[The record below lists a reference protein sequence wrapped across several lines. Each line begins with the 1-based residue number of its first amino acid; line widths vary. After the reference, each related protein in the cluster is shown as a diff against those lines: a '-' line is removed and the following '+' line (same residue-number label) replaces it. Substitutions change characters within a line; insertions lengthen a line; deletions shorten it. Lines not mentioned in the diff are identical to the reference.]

1 MLDDR
6 RALGPYG
13 KFLGSICKGCP
24 GTLCKRCLGTG
35 QILKGGSL
43 FAFER
48 PEPEG
53 VVLRDSPHF
62 RFSYFPF
69 LSNPAGPKF
78 GVNPGTWRI
87 PSTLP
92 ARCSL
97 IAAPSL
103 CVVEWRNL
111 PPLRGCWIF
120 G

>member
-1 MLDDR
+1 MGSRSIGDKRGWRILR
-6 RALGPYG
+6 NLLGW
-13 KFLGSICKGCP
+13 L
-24 GTLCKRCLGTG
+24 TLS
-35 QILKGGSL
+35 ILKGGSL

-87 PSTLP
+87 PSTVP
-92 ARCSL
+92 AR
-97 IAAPSL
+97 
-103 CVVEWRNL
+103 
-111 PPLRGCWIF
+111 
-120 G
+120 